1 MSAQLPLQS
10 REGRYGPC
18 FSQPACP
25 LKPTPEVHVGIPAHQ
40 HVRTPLLLAEPCC
53 IHHRKSRMNF
63 LQILAFH
70 STFNIHSCQARNKEQ
85 HQLIYIEWIQ
95 FILHY
100 ECQF

>member
-1 MSAQLPLQS
+1 
-10 REGRYGPC
+10 
-18 FSQPACP
+18 
-25 LKPTPEVHVGIPAHQ
+25 
-40 HVRTPLLLAEPCC
+40 VRTPLLLAEPCC

-100 ECQF
+100 ECQFQSISTICVKIKFLLQTYPY